1 MQIALVRFGLPAWAV
16 ELDKTHYY
24 IYSASHDYPP
34 NLSISIGGGKGIN

>member
-16 ELDKTHYY
+16 ELDKTYY